1 MTSPVPGRRR
11 PLSRALIVAAARRIA
26 DEDGL
31 GALTV
36 RQVAQ
41 RLGTGQA
48 SLYRHITD
56 RGQLLSLLAE
66 DVAVRLPRRTD
77 TGDLHERLREHWL
90 AAHDHLARHPWAARI
105 IADGEH
111 TVDAA
116 APFADGALTALA
128 EAGLPP
134 DEAARAYRVLWNLLL
149 GHLLNSHPTGHTST
163 AHPQG
168 DDPRADFAWALS
180 RLLDGVLAGRP
191 TCGRRS

>member
-11 PLSRALIVAAARRIA
+11 PLSRALIVATARRIA

-31 GALTV
+31 GSLTV
-36 RQVAQ
+36 RQVAR

-66 DVAVRLPRRTD
+66 DVAARLPRRTD
-77 TGDLHERLREHWL
+77 GGDPRERLREHWL
-90 AAHDHLARHPWAARI
+90 AAHDHLARHPWAVRI

-111 TVDAA
+111 AADAA
-116 APFADGALTALA
+116 APFADGALAALT

-134 DEAARAYRVLWNLLL
+134 DDAARAHRVLWHLLL
-149 GHLLNSHPTGHTST
+149 GHLLDSRPTGRARTPCRQ
-163 AHPQG
+163 A
-168 DDPRADFAWALS
+168 DEPRADFAWALS
-180 RLLDGVLAGRP
+180 RMLDGVLGGVLS
-191 TCGRRS
+191 GRRV